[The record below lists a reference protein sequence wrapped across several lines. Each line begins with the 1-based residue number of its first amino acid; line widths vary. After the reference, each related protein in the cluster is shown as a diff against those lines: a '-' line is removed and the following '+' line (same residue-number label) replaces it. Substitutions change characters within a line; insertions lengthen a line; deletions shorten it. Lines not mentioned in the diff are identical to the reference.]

1 MTRLYYYSITFLFIS
16 YLSLISPST
25 LLADENGEAFTESIV
40 IFNTVCA
47 KCHEGECSG
56 RLSFH
61 MPYEESANH
70 IVRHHSEASGNVL
83 MQKQLYL
90 NLSYM
95 KEKCA
100 YYPMQVNVPKQ
111 LVWNREILDRLKTK
125 QEKNYFIPVG
135 NLVPD
140 DYKLVVTLK
149 ADTKVTVHIVSEE
162 FDMVIEDCYLSK
174 DRKAVFPFKIESDG
188 QYYVRLYLQEPI
200 SISQL
205 IITNKK

>member
-1 MTRLYYYSITFLFIS
+1 MTRSYYYSITILFIS
-16 YLSLISPST
+16 YLSLVSPST
-25 LLADENGEAFTESIV
+25 LLAVEDGEALTKSVV

-70 IVRHHSEASGNVL
+70 IVRHYSEASGKVL
-83 MQKQLYL
+83 LQKQLYL

-100 YYPMQVNVPKQ
+100 YYPMQVTVPKQ
-111 LVWNREILDRLKTK
+111 LVWNSEILDTLKTK

-135 NLVPD
+135 NLIPD
-140 DYKLVVTLK
+140 EYKLVMTLK
-149 ADTKVTVHIVSEE
+149 ADTKVTAHIVSEE

-174 DRKAVFPFKIESDG
+174 DRQVVIPFKIDSNG
-188 QYYVRLYLQEPI
+188 QYYVRLYPQEPI

-205 IITNKK
+205 IITNK